1 MFESIPV
8 HFYVEGEL
16 IDQVFV
22 LQLLRHWHAREQ
34 GTCDETISF
43 GWKGC
48 QFFDRWVVSCFFKVA
63 YRIVRW
69 FIPGSAILKS
79 TQDKS
84 WRQSTGCRD
93 RRDLGDESDPSQKSD
108 AQREEVWVGFWII
121 FVWFSFVQDSFCFWD
136 GKEPRWS
143 SGYPTGCFGW
153 IGTGRSLFLSSQ
165 CLSVISSCHLSKW
178 QFYS

>member
-1 MFESIPV
+1 MTKCLFSS
-8 HFYVEGEL
+8 YCD
-16 IDQVFV
+16 IDT
-22 LQLLRHWHAREQ
+22 Q
-34 GTCDETISF
+34 GNKALVMKQYLSDE
-43 GWKGC
+43 
-48 QFFDRWVVSCFFKVA
+48 KVA
-63 YRIVRW
+63 NFSTDEWYPAS
-69 FIPGSAILKS
+69 FKLNSQMFFPGSAILKS
-79 TQDKS
+79 TSDKS

-165 CLSVISSCHLSKW
+165 WLSVISSYHLIKW
-178 QFYS
+178 QFYSWANHSASCRITRRSLS